1 MLRRKVCQI
10 GMAFLL
16 GAGWFVYDS
25 PWWCVAFVVYMGG
38 LYAGLRPHL
47 LCTVQR
53 RKRFLCVALA
63 FLCGSVVGEIAV
75 QRQKE
80 QHSFLQKDREVQFQ
94 GEIYKKESK
103 ADQPVYY
110 LRDVILQDQKEQ
122 IKCSSIILY
131 PDSDDDTIGT
141 IYIGK
146 AKITPFRQARNDGNF
161 DEKIYYESNGIAAS
175 LEDAAIH
182 KKIPSRRYVRIK
194 LYELQQNIADVYGQ
208 YLFGEESGV
217 LQTLALGEK
226 GELDTDAKA
235 LYQMAGLSH
244 ILAISGLHIS
254 VVGMAIYRLL
264 RKRGT
269 SFLGAGMLAG
279 ILVLLYGMMTG
290 MSPSTKR
297 AIVMY
302 SFYLLANV
310 WGEVYDSASA
320 LMFAAIGMVA
330 ANPFAM
336 KNAGVIF
343 SFAAV
348 LGVISF
354 ANPLVACLQ
363 REKKR
368 WRDAFVFALGLQ
380 LFTLPLVARFYYE
393 VPIYSVFLN
402 WLLLP
407 LLGILLGCGLLGGL
421 LGACVM
427 ELQVMC
433 GSAVWDTFDWL
444 RGGMTFVTEKMM
456 LVCHGILYL
465 YEWIAD
471 ITLRLPGARQIVGC
485 PALWKVV
492 IYYVSLYM
500 GLYWLQKEKEK
511 RQVQRRVECYRG
523 KRLLLVLCG
532 LSCLFWPTK
541 AKNQMIML
549 DVGQGDGIYLQ
560 SAKGANFFV
569 DGGSSDVKNVGTYR
583 ILPFLKSHGVRQVDY
598 WFVSHPDLDH
608 MNGLLE
614 CLEQGYRIKH
624 IVLSKELY
632 ENMQEEDAIAHIKEL
647 EQSAQVCGSQICF
660 MQVGDVCHSGDL
672 QLQCVGP
679 SVATAKEYANDVNAM
694 SLCLIVTCRD
704 FSALLTGDIAAE
716 QETELLPEIK
726 ERVQKVDVLKVAH
739 HGSNASSGQE
749 FLTEIEFDYAFISCG
764 KNNTYGHPG
773 KETMERLQK
782 CTPKE
787 KIYVTMDV
795 GQITLELDQRR
806 HVKTKFGR

>member
-25 PWWCVAFVVYMGG
+25 HWWCVAFVVYMGG

-63 FLCGSVVGEIAV
+63 FLCGSMIGALAV
-75 QRQKE
+75 QRQKTY
-80 QHSFLQKDREVQFQ
+80 HSFLQNDRVVQFQ

-103 ADQPVYY
+103 ANQPVYY
-110 LRDVILQDQKEQ
+110 LQDVILQDQKEQ

-131 PDSDDDTIGT
+131 PDSDDDIIGT

-146 AKITPFRQARNDGNF
+146 AKIT
-161 DEKIYYESNGIAAS
+161 
-175 LEDAAIH
+175 
-182 KKIPSRRYVRIK
+182 
-194 LYELQQNIADVYGQ
+194 
-208 YLFGEESGV
+208 
-217 LQTLALGEK
+217 
-226 GELDTDAKA
+226 
-235 LYQMAGLSH
+235 
-244 ILAISGLHIS
+244 
-254 VVGMAIYRLL
+254 LL

-320 LMFAAIGMVA
+320 LMIAAVGLVA
-330 ANPFAM
+330 TNPLSM
-336 KNAGVIF
+336 KNTGVIF

-354 ANPLVACLQ
+354 ANPLVSCLK
-363 REKKR
+363 RGKKR
-368 WRDAFVFALGLQ
+368 WLDAFVFALGLQ

-393 VPIYSVFLN
+393 IPIYSVFLN

-421 LGACVM
+421 LGVIVM
-427 ELQVMC
+427 ESQAMC
-433 GSAVWDTFDWL
+433 GSAVWNTFDWL

-485 PALWKVV
+485 PVLWKVV

-500 GLYWLQKEKEK
+500 GLYWLKEEK

-523 KRLLLVLCG
+523 KQLLLVLCG

-560 SAKGANFFV
+560 SAKGASFFV

-632 ENMQEEDAIAHIKEL
+632 ENMQDEEAISHVKEL
-647 EQSAQVCGSQICF
+647 EQAAQVCGSQICF
-660 MQVGDVCHSGDL
+660 MQVGDVCYSGDL

-679 SVATAKEYANDVNAM
+679 SVVTAKEYAKDVNAM

-704 FSALLTGDIAAE
+704 FSVLLTGDIAAE

-726 ERVQKVDVLKVAH
+726 ERVRNVDVLKVAH
-739 HGSNASSGQE
+739 HGSNASSGQA

-764 KNNTYGHPG
+764 KNNMYGHPG

-795 GQITLELDQRR
+795 GQITMELDQRR
-806 HVKTKFGR
+806 RVKTKFER